1 MALTLAIAGSP
12 VVLTTIV
19 ASACGTTITVSI
31 VATVVVATAAVATR
45 RLVIDILH
53 LLSYLH
59 EIVDGI
65 HGCAVVVAGFFS

>member
-1 MALTLAIAGSP
+1 MASTLAIAGSP

-31 VATVVVATAAVATR
+31 VATGVVATAAVATQ
-45 RLVIDILH
+45 RLVVDTFH

-65 HGCAVVVAGFFS
+65 HGCAVVVASSL